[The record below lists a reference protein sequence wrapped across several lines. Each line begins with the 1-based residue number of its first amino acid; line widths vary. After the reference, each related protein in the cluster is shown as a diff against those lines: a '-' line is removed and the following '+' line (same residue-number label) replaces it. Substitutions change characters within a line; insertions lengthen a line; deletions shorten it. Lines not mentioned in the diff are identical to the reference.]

1 MKILKLLT
9 FFVIVSGTI
18 FARDNDTPAPVFPG
32 NCLSYQITGPQV
44 TFRCESEI
52 NVMLKLCSPGI
63 IRFWYEQGEFSRQNE
78 SFAVV
83 NDDIDNQLTWSVTEQ
98 ESGYELYTTSLI
110 IRIKKRPFQVRI
122 YDKYQKLLL
131 EDYGNEGF
139 EKVSDTIICRK
150 LLRDGENI
158 YGLGEKSGKLNRR
171 GGRYTMWNSDKPC
184 YDINED
190 PLYKS
195 IPFFISSAGYGI
207 YFDNTYRSTF
217 DFGASKQDC
226 LTISAPGGEMICYF
240 IYGPSMPQII
250 EKYMQLTGSPIMP
263 PVWALGFSQCR
274 GLLTNEQLTR
284 DIAAG
289 YRARRIPCDIIY
301 QDIGWTNY
309 LQDFNW
315 RQGNYK
321 DPAGMLSDL
330 ADNGFKVIVS
340 QDPVIS
346 QNNTIQW
353 KEADSMGY
361 LVSDIRTGKAYDMPW
376 PWGGNC
382 GVVDFTNPA
391 VAGWWGDYQQKAI
404 RDGVK
409 GFWTDMGE
417 PAWSNTEDTDRL
429 FMKHHLGMHNEI
441 HNVYGHTWDKVVT
454 EQFEKHNPGQRI
466 FQMTRSAFA
475 GMQRFTFGWSGDA
488 GDGNDVTNGWK
499 RLRYQIP
506 LALSSGMSGIPF
518 WSCDISGYCG
528 DITDY
533 EAMAELYVRWLQFGV
548 FNPISR
554 AHHEGNNAVEPWL
567 FGPDAEEACTNAIN
581 TKYTLLPY
589 IYSHARQTYDKGL
602 PLMRPMVMAFPEDKE
617 THNLDTQFM
626 FGSDLLVAPV
636 VHPNAH
642 IAEVYLPEGEW
653 ASFNDPFTRYPG
665 NQWIAYP
672 VSLQTIPVF
681 VKAGAVI
688 PMMPVMQYIYEKPD
702 TPVWFTVFPAAN
714 GNSSAMLY
722 ADDGESNDYKKDIYS
737 TTGVKCSFRNHDIR
751 LLFEKKDFN
760 GGYNS
765 GKRNTGVRIFT
776 QNAPESVTLNGIKA
790 KKLADT
796 RLQESWYTGHNSAAW
811 SYDKKNAILW
821 IRFPETKDTSDIT
834 IKFSR

>member
-263 PVWALGFSQCR
+263 PVWGP
-274 GLLTNEQLTR
+274 GL
-284 DIAAG
+284 
-289 YRARRIPCDIIY
+289 
-301 QDIGWTNY
+301 
-309 LQDFNW
+309 
-315 RQGNYK
+315 
-321 DPAGMLSDL
+321 
-330 ADNGFKVIVS
+330 
-340 QDPVIS
+340 
-346 QNNTIQW
+346 
-353 KEADSMGY
+353 
-361 LVSDIRTGKAYDMPW
+361 
-376 PWGGNC
+376 
-382 GVVDFTNPA
+382 
-391 VAGWWGDYQQKAI
+391 
-404 RDGVK
+404 
-409 GFWTDMGE
+409 
-417 PAWSNTEDTDRL
+417 
-429 FMKHHLGMHNEI
+429 
-441 HNVYGHTWDKVVT
+441 
-454 EQFEKHNPGQRI
+454 
-466 FQMTRSAFA
+466 
-475 GMQRFTFGWSGDA
+475 
-488 GDGNDVTNGWK
+488 
-499 RLRYQIP
+499 
-506 LALSSGMSGIPF
+506 
-518 WSCDISGYCG
+518 
-528 DITDY
+528 
-533 EAMAELYVRWLQFGV
+533 
-548 FNPISR
+548 
-554 AHHEGNNAVEPWL
+554 
-567 FGPDAEEACTNAIN
+567 
-581 TKYTLLPY
+581 
-589 IYSHARQTYDKGL
+589 
-602 PLMRPMVMAFPEDKE
+602 
-617 THNLDTQFM
+617 
-626 FGSDLLVAPV
+626 
-636 VHPNAH
+636 
-642 IAEVYLPEGEW
+642 
-653 ASFNDPFTRYPG
+653 
-665 NQWIAYP
+665 
-672 VSLQTIPVF
+672 
-681 VKAGAVI
+681 
-688 PMMPVMQYIYEKPD
+688 
-702 TPVWFTVFPAAN
+702 FTV
-714 GNSSAMLY
+714 
-722 ADDGESNDYKKDIYS
+722 
-737 TTGVKCSFRNHDIR
+737 
-751 LLFEKKDFN
+751 
-760 GGYNS
+760 
-765 GKRNTGVRIFT
+765 
-776 QNAPESVTLNGIKA
+776 QGIA
-790 KKLADT
+790 H
-796 RLQESWYTGHNSAAW
+796 Q
-811 SYDKKNAILW
+811 
-821 IRFPETKDTSDIT
+821 
-834 IKFSR
+834 